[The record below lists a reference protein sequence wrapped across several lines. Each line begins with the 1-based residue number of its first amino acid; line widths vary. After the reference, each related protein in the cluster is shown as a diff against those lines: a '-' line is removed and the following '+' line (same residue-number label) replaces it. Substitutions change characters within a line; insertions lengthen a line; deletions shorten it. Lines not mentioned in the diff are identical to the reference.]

1 MTPLGRRWA
10 EARLAFMLLSRLPMG
25 RMDAPPPMADA
36 VWAYPLVGLAVGA
49 VSGLVF
55 GLAVWVGLP
64 PLAAALLAVGAS
76 AGLTGAMHEDGLADL
91 ADGFGGG
98 RDKARKLEIMRD
110 SRIGSYGVVA
120 LVLVLGLR
128 VACLAALPA
137 PGMVMRLAAI
147 GALSRALL
155 PVVMLALPPARDDG
169 LGQAVGSQLALGPAL
184 AGLALAGVVALLL
197 LPNLPVVAVMALV
210 AAGVCALAKRQIGGF
225 TGDVLG
231 SVQVLA
237 ESAGLCALAAQFHP

>member
-1 MTPLGRRWA
+1 MRQARRRWD

-25 RMDAPPPMADA
+25 RMDVPPAMADA

-55 GLAVWVGLP
+55 GLTAWGGLP

-98 RDKARKLEIMRD
+98 RDKAHKLEIMRD
-110 SRIGSYGVVA
+110 SRTGSYGVVA

-137 PGMVMRLAAI
+137 LGMVMRLAAI

-155 PVVMLALPPARDDG
+155 PVVMLALPPAREDG
-169 LGQAVGSQLALGPAL
+169 LGQAVGSQLALGSAL
-184 AGLALAGVVALLL
+184 AGLMLAGVAALLL
-197 LPNLPVVAVMALV
+197 LPSLPVVAVMAL
-210 AAGVCALAKRQIGGF
+210 AAVGVCVLAKRQIGGF

-237 ESAGLCALAAQFHP
+237 ETAGLCALAVQFHP